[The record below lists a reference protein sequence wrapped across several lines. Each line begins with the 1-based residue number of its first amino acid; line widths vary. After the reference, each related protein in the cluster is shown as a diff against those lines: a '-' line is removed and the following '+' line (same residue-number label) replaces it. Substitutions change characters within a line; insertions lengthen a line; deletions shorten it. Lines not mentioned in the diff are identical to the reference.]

1 MIKKGKESPC
11 YIDRAGEIHVTNQ
24 GEIIEIIETLSHSKN
39 IIKFSD
45 GTIKE
50 NVAYN
55 NIKRG
60 AVEKPEERVGK
71 QTVTNQGYTIEII
84 NYVNSKNCTVLF
96 LETGNTKKTTFGE
109 FVVKTV
115 SNPLHRGVYNVGF
128 EGIGLYDFK
137 SNKKRCR
144 VWSSML
150 QRVYSNNYSAYKGC
164 TVDERWH
171 NFQNFAKW
179 YEENYIEGFELD
191 KDILVKGNKI
201 YSPETCCFVP
211 LEINTIFKNDRQ
223 KGYNKTVD
231 ENFIVRVNKTNYRE
245 TIGRFNT
252 ELEAFQAYKKVKE
265 AYIKEVADKWKGQ
278 ITDQVYQAMYNYEI
292 YNKN

>member
-96 LETGNTKKTTFGE
+96 LETGNTKK
-109 FVVKTV
+109 
-115 SNPLHRGVYNVGF
+115 
-128 EGIGLYDFK
+128 
-137 SNKKRCR
+137 
-144 VWSSML
+144 
-150 QRVYSNNYSAYKGC
+150 NNIWRICG
-164 TVDERWH
+164 
-171 NFQNFAKW
+171 
-179 YEENYIEGFELD
+179 
-191 KDILVKGNKI
+191 
-201 YSPETCCFVP
+201 
-211 LEINTIFKNDRQ
+211 KNC
-223 KGYNKTVD
+223 
-231 ENFIVRVNKTNYRE
+231 
-245 TIGRFNT
+245 
-252 ELEAFQAYKKVKE
+252 
-265 AYIKEVADKWKGQ
+265 IKPF
-278 ITDQVYQAMYNYEI
+278 T
-292 YNKN
+292 